1 MDRFIPSIY
10 FWSCS
15 ESFNIE
21 WLPLRLI
28 FYLFFSPLE
37 LQLCNA
43 YLTASISANYGKPGS
58 GVSELIWK
66 HCKSMIWRLKNTE
79 SPFSGRSLNACG
91 VNESAHELI
100 LYLHFHQLI
109 EPSGTNV
116 LWHFTVYHI
125 YERNDHCRSA
135 LANAMYGSSSCQWN
149 TMTPTLWRIYCGKL
163 WRAQLKRR
171 WMFIFFLN
179 GQVFFVSHSV
189 TFHTS

>member
-1 MDRFIPSIY
+1 MAALETYLLFIFFPTWITTVQCLLNC
-10 FWSCS
+10 FNFCKLWQTREWSVWA
-15 ESFNIE
+15 N
-21 WLPLRLI
+21 LKT
-28 FYLFFSPLE
+28 
-37 LQLCNA
+37 LQKYDLA
-43 YLTASISANYGKPGS
+43 
-58 GVSELIWK
+58 
-66 HCKSMIWRLKNTE
+66 LKNTE